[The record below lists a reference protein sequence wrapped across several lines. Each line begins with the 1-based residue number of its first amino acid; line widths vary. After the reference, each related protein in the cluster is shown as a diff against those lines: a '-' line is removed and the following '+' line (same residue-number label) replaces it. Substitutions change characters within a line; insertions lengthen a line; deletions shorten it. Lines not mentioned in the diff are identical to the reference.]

1 MNRALVFGL
10 LAAMMMTSPAMAIT
24 HFRKVWNDHHVP
36 SKGPEAEKV
45 DPEFRSAVR
54 KAGCFVCHVKGEKK
68 EEARNEYG
76 EALSKFL
83 DSEKFDKDR
92 IKAEPEKVEEEIL
105 KAFEEVAKMK
115 SKDGKAFGEKIQAG
129 ELPATDAGL

>member
-36 SKGPEAEKV
+36 TKGPGADKV

-76 EALSKFL
+76 EALHKFL
-83 DSEKFDKDR
+83 DAEKFDKDR

-115 SKDGKAFGEKIQAG
+115 SKDGKTFGEKIQAG
-129 ELPATDAGL
+129 ELPATDAKL